1 MKPFIHRLHSSL
13 GRSPGVYEHSRG
25 RNVGS
30 DAASWVIRLEQGLDL
45 GGMLGMKT
53 SVEREA
59 RRESSGEQPQTT
71 ASAAAGRAAVVSPS
85 SGLSDG
91 EGVVMRREGDVLA
104 QAGKHSSS

>member
-1 MKPFIHRLHSSL
+1 MIYDMKPFIHRLHSSL

-71 ASAAAGRAAVVSPS
+71 ASAAAGRAAVAVSYTHLTLPTIYS
-85 SGLSDG
+85 
-91 EGVVMRREGDVLA
+91 V
-104 QAGKHSSS
+104 